1 MLNKSFGWIL
11 VAFFCVAVMFVVVP
25 SVLFQLAWNSG
36 DIAHKSDAELIAH
49 FQKNREKIE
58 QLLQMVK
65 AEQNLE
71 RVDNDWTLPKTPED
85 AGVSAGRIYQYRRIF
100 KELEIPRGF
109 YAYHKPQIFVFISSS
124 QGLAV
129 GGSSKSYVW
138 QKIPPENLVE
148 DIDKYQNGELNYKG
162 YPVYRRIEGNW
173 YLCFNA
179 E

>member
-1 MLNKSFGWIL
+1 MVWIL
-11 VAFFCVAVMFVVVP
+11 VAFLSVIAIFVVP
-25 SVLFQLAWNSG
+25 AVLFELAWSSG

-49 FQKNREKIE
+49 FQKNREKFE
-58 QLLQMVK
+58 HLLQMVK
-65 AEQNLE
+65 EDQNLE
-71 RVDNDWTLPKTPED
+71 RVDDDWMLPETPD
-85 AGVSAGRIYQYRRIF
+85 AAGVSAGRIQQYRRIF

-109 YAYHKPQIFVFISSS
+109 HASHKSQIFKFISSS

-129 GGSSKSYVW
+129 GGSSKSFVW
-138 QKIPPENLVE
+138 QKTPPENLVE

-173 YLCFNA
+173 YLCFYA